1 MNNYFILIFSYFF
14 IFLAILLTFYRVR
27 KTKLTEE
34 DLLYWQKIELKVQ
47 DWKNKFFKI
56 IKISE
61 KELIYLWFN
70 LIEKILRRIKIF
82 GLKIE
87 TWAGQKLEKMKKP
100 KQKTIIL

>member
-34 DLLYWQKIELKVQ
+34 DLLYWQEIELKVQ

-100 KQKTIIL
+100 ESEKL

>member
-87 TWAGQKLEKMKKP
+87 TWASQKLEKMKKP
-100 KQKTIIL
+100 EPEKL

>member
-1 MNNYFILIFSYFF
+1 MNNYLILALGYFL

-34 DLLYWQKIELKVQ
+34 DLLYWHKIELKIQ
-47 DWKNKFFKI
+47 DWKNKIFKI
-56 IKISE
+56 IKVSE
-61 KELIYLWFN
+61 EEAVYLWSN
-70 LIEKILRRIKIF
+70 LVEKILRRIKIF

-100 KQKTIIL
+100 ETEKL

>member
-34 DLLYWQKIELKVQ
+34 DLLYWQKIELKVK

-100 KQKTIIL
+100 KTEKI

>member
-100 KQKTIIL
+100 ETEKL

>member
-1 MNNYFILIFSYFF
+1 MSNYLILALGYFF

-34 DLLYWQKIELKVQ
+34 DLLHWHKIELKVQ
-47 DWKNKFFKI
+47 DWKNKFLKI

-61 KELIYLWFN
+61 EELIYLWSN

-87 TWAGQKLEKMKKP
+87 TWASQKLEKIKRPETEK
-100 KQKTIIL
+100 L

>member
-34 DLLYWQKIELKVQ
+34 DLLHWQKIELKVQ
-47 DWKNKFFKI
+47 DWKNKFLKI

-61 KELIYLWFN
+61 EELLYLWFN
-70 LIEKILRRIKIF
+70 LLEKILRRIKIF

-100 KQKTIIL
+100 ESEKL

>member
-100 KQKTIIL
+100 ETEKI

>member
-1 MNNYFILIFSYFF
+1 MNNYLILIFSYFF

-87 TWAGQKLEKMKKP
+87 TWASQKLEKMKKP
-100 KQKTIIL
+100 ETEKL